1 MTLLIYFTK
10 DLESLIYFAGFIF
23 KTYFYPL
30 EKMNLNILIAE
41 NNKEIGYAE
50 TMFIS
55 RIATPVTAVRQ
66 MAGNTVKEK
75 NFISLS
81 VHIIKERA
89 LVMLKSR
96 RTSKR

>member
-1 MTLLIYFTK
+1 
-10 DLESLIYFAGFIF
+10 
-23 KTYFYPL
+23 
-30 EKMNLNILIAE
+30 MNLNILIAE
-41 NNKEIGYAE
+41 NNKEVGSDK
-50 TMFIS
+50 TMFVS

-66 MAGNTVKEK
+66 MAASKIKKT

-96 RTSKR
+96 RTSKSYR